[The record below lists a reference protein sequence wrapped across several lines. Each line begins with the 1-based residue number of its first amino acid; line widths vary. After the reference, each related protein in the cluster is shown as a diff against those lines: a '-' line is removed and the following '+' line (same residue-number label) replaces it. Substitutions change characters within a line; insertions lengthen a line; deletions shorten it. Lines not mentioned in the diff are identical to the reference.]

1 MRKAFYRKAQSM
13 MASYNLINGTSATL
27 YHGVNDIVRDE
38 WGMDGFVVSDAGD
51 VMGIVKD
58 SARYER

>member
-1 MRKAFYRKAQSM
+1 M
-13 MASYNLINGTSATL
+13 MTSYNLINGTPATL